1 MRQVAALDELLTAR
15 TVWRGQPAS
24 LLPSRQPTGLALL
37 DAALPLGGWP
47 EHALTEVLHPA
58 DGVGEFD
65 LLVPTLARL
74 TQSAQTVVL
83 VAPPYVPFP
92 QALEDRG
99 IDLRHIHIVEAEP
112 HRELWALEQCL
123 RSGACAAVL
132 GWPRKVDDHGL
143 RRLQVAA
150 DAGRCLAFVF
160 RDAKCSR
167 NPSPAALR
175 IEVDVDR
182 RLRVRKCRGG
192 ATPARAFPIAAH
204 L

>member
-1 MRQVAALDELLTAR
+1 MGQVVALDELLTAR
-15 TVWRGQPAS
+15 TIWRGQPAP
-24 LLPSRQPTGLALL
+24 LPPSRQPTGLVPL

-47 EHALTEVLHPA
+47 EHALTEVLFPA

-74 TQSAQTVVL
+74 THAKQAIVF
-83 VAPPYVPFP
+83 VAPPYIPFP

-99 IDLRHIHIVEAEP
+99 LDLRFLHVVEAEP
-112 HRELWALEQCL
+112 ARELWAFEQCL

-160 RDAKCSR
+160 RDAKCAR

-175 IEVDVDR
+175 VEVERDR
-182 RLRVRKCRGG
+182 QLRVRKCRGG
-192 ATPARAFPIAAH
+192 VAPAHAFPIAAH
-204 L
+204 C

>member
-1 MRQVAALDELLTAR
+1 MGQVVALDELLTAR
-15 TVWRGQPAS
+15 MVWRAEPAG
-24 LLPSRQPTGLALL
+24 LPPSHQPTGLALL

-47 EHALTEVLHPA
+47 EHALTEVLHPV

-74 TQSAQTVVL
+74 TQAAQAVVF
-83 VAPPYVPFP
+83 VAPPYIPFP

-99 IDLRHIHIVEAEP
+99 FDLRHVHIVDAEP
-112 HRELWALEQCL
+112 ARELWAMEQCL

-143 RRLQVAA
+143 RRLHAAA

-160 RDAKCSR
+160 RDAKCGR

-175 IEVDVDR
+175 VEVNVDR
-182 RLRVRKCRGG
+182 RLHVRKCRGG
-192 ATPARAFPIAAH
+192 AAPAHAFPIPAH

>member
-1 MRQVAALDELLTAR
+1 MGEVVALNELLTAR
-15 TVWRGQPAS
+15 TVWRGQPAP
-24 LLPSRQPTGLALL
+24 LPPSQQPTGWALL

-65 LLVPTLARL
+65 LLVPTLARMS
-74 TQSAQTVVL
+74 QAAQVVVF
-83 VAPPYVPFP
+83 VAPPYIPYP
-92 QALEDRG
+92 HALEDRG
-99 IDLRHIHIVEAEP
+99 FDLRYLHIVDAEP
-112 HRELWALEQCL
+112 SRELWAFEQCL
-123 RSGACAAVL
+123 RSGACGAVL

-150 DAGRCLAFVF
+150 DAGRALAFVF
-160 RDAKCSR
+160 RDAKCGR

-175 IEVDVDR
+175 VEFDIERHVH
-182 RLRVRKCRGG
+182 VRKCRGG
-192 ATPARAFPIAAH
+192 AAPTRAFPITAH